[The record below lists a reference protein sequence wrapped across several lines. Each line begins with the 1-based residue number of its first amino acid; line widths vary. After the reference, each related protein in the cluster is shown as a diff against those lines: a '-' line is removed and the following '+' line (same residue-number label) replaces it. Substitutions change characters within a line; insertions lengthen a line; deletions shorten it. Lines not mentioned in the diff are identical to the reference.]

1 MRAAVLA
8 KAGGPLEVETLA
20 DPVPEYGEVRLAVT
34 SCGVCHTDLHVMRG
48 EVAFPLPA
56 VLGHEVVGSVL
67 EVGPGVSQVQPGDR
81 VVTSFIIPCGTC
93 RRCVRGEEELCET
106 FFAMNRLKGTL
117 YDGDT
122 RLHRDNGSPVWMY
135 SMGGLAEQ
143 CIVPATDVFP
153 LPGDLD
159 PASVA
164 TLGCSVL
171 TAYGAAR
178 HVAGVR
184 AGDTVGVVA
193 AGGVGLSLVELLA
206 FLGASEIVVAD
217 VAEDKLEMAR
227 RLGATATVNVL
238 EAAAGPAVT
247 ELTHGRGLDVVFEAL
262 GSAATFD
269 TALQMVTDGGAV
281 VVIGIAPA
289 GVTGSVDL
297 ARLARRK
304 LRILGSYG
312 GRPRTDIPALVDL
325 VARGRLAPSRL
336 VTRHF
341 SLDQADAAY
350 QALADGAIVGRAVV
364 TIDGR

>member
-1 MRAAVLA
+1 MRAAVLG
-8 KAGGPLEVETLA
+8 KAGGPLEVETLV
-20 DPVPEYGEVRLAVT
+20 DPAPRHGEVKLGVT

-67 EVGPGVSQVQPGDR
+67 EVGSGVDSVRPGDP
-81 VVTSFIIPCGTC
+81 VVTSFIMPCGTC

-106 FFAMNRLKGTL
+106 FFSMNRLKGTL

-122 RLHRDNGSPVWMY
+122 RLRRDDGSPVWMY

-143 CIVPATDVFP
+143 CVVPATDVFP
-153 LPGDLD
+153 IPAGLD
-159 PASVA
+159 PAAVA
-164 TLGCSVL
+164 TLGCSVF

-184 AGDTVGVVA
+184 AGDAVGVVA

-206 FLGASEIVVAD
+206 FLGASEVVVAD
-217 VAEDKLEMAR
+217 VADDKLEMAR
-227 RLGATATVNVL
+227 RLGATATINVR
-238 EAAAGPAVT
+238 ETDAQAAVA

-262 GSAATFD
+262 GSASTFE

-289 GVTGSVDL
+289 GVTGAIDL

-325 VARGRLAPSRL
+325 VAKGRLAPSRL
-336 VTRHF
+336 VTGQYD
-341 SLDQADAAY
+341 LEQADAAY
-350 QALADGAIVGRAVV
+350 QALASGKIVGRAVI
-364 TIDGR
+364 TMDGR

>member
-8 KAGGPLEVETLA
+8 KAGGPLEVEDLA
-20 DPVPEYGEVRLAVT
+20 DPIPKLGEVKLGVT
-34 SCGVCHTDLHVMRG
+34 SCGVCHTDLHVIKG
-48 EVAFPLPA
+48 EVTFPLPA

-67 EVGPGVSQVQPGDR
+67 EVGPGVEQVRPGDP
-81 VVTSFIIPCGTC
+81 VVTSFIMPCGTC

-106 FFAMNRLKGTL
+106 FFSMNRLKGTL
-117 YDGDT
+117 YDGET
-122 RLHRDNGSPVWMY
+122 RLHHDDGSPVWMY

-143 CIVPATDVFP
+143 CVVPATDVFP
-153 LPGDLD
+153 LPPDLD
-159 PASVA
+159 PAAVA

-184 AGDTVGVVA
+184 AGDSVGVVA

-206 FLGASEIVVAD
+206 YFGASDIVVAD
-217 VAEDKLEMAR
+217 VADDKLEMAR
-227 RLGATATVNVL
+227 RLGATSTINVRTTDAQ
-238 EAAAGPAVT
+238 AAVA

-262 GSAATFD
+262 GSAATFE
-269 TALQMVTDGGAV
+269 TAVQMVTDGGAV

-289 GVTGSVDL
+289 GVTGAIDL

-325 VARGRLAPSRL
+325 VARGRLSPSRL
-336 VTRHF
+336 VTGHYR
-341 SLDQADAAY
+341 LDQADAAY
-350 QALADGAIVGRAVV
+350 RALGSGAIVGRAVV
-364 TIDGR
+364 TMEGP

>member
-1 MRAAVLA
+1 MRAAVLWE
-8 KAGGPLEVETLA
+8 AGGPLEVETLV
-20 DPVPEYGEVRLAVT
+20 DPVPRHGEVKLGVT

-56 VLGHEVVGSVL
+56 VLGHEVVGTVL
-67 EVGPGVSQVQPGDR
+67 EVGPGVDSVRPGDP
-81 VVTSFIIPCGTC
+81 VVTSFIMPCGTC

-106 FFAMNRLKGTL
+106 FFSMNRLKGTL

-122 RLHRDNGSPVWMY
+122 RLRRDDGSPVWMY

-143 CIVPATDVFP
+143 CVVPATDVFP
-153 LPGDLD
+153 IPDGLD
-159 PASVA
+159 PAAVA
-164 TLGCSVL
+164 TLGCSVF

-184 AGDTVGVVA
+184 AGDAVGVVA

-206 FLGASEIVVAD
+206 FLGASEVVVAD
-217 VAEDKLEMAR
+217 VADDKLEMAR
-227 RLGATATVNVL
+227 KLGATTTINVR
-238 EAAAGPAVT
+238 ETDAQAAVAEV
-247 ELTHGRGLDVVFEAL
+247 THGRGLDVVFEAL
-262 GSAATFD
+262 GSAATFE

-289 GVTGSVDL
+289 GVTGAIDL

-336 VTRHF
+336 VTGQYD
-341 SLDQADAAY
+341 LEQADAAY
-350 QALADGAIVGRAVV
+350 QALASGKIVGRAVV
-364 TIDGR
+364 TMNGQ